1 MQEHVG
7 KKRKKELREA
17 SALQRE
23 QSKKLCKCIGVFG
36 GVVVVVCVIFGLAFA
51 GVLDFGN
58 IFVQVVPTVLIVVSL
73 FVAGSDMTR
82 YSVLK
87 KDFNNYCEEH
97 SITKEDLAAYNAAR

>member
-23 QSKKLCKCIGVFG
+23 QSKKLYKCIGVFG
-36 GVVVVVCVIFGLAFA
+36 GVIVAVIVIFALAFA

-58 IFVQVVPTVLIVVSL
+58 IFVQVVPTALIVASL
-73 FVAGSDMTR
+73 FVAGSDVTR
-82 YSVLK
+82 YTVLK
-87 KDFNNYCEEH
+87 KDFNKYCEEH
-97 SITKEDLAAYNAAR
+97 SITKEDLAAYNAQ